1 MTEPSTGNASDV
13 DVGFAPTK
21 APPVDTLPSRLHVI
35 DFLRGVAI
43 LAVIWHHA
51 SSLVVY
57 PPSVVP
63 EIFRWVPWL
72 RGGWFGVNLFFI
84 LSGFVLYLPYAQS
97 RRHMAGWQ
105 DASVFARHRASRLL
119 PLYYCSTALLV
130 VFNFWPNSASE
141 AMTQVLSL
149 ATLTFGF
156 STATFFPKPNW
167 VLWSLAVEVWF
178 TAFFVL
184 LNVAMRRYP
193 RVPLAVAVLLV
204 SLFVRWVGTVWA
216 AADIPGH
223 QLNPVRD
230 SVLGRLDDFF
240 VGMLLAAWYA
250 RRPSYAI
257 LGAGLRLALIAG
269 GMALATLAPLL
280 WELNAVG
287 IMPTKWPVIFANNA
301 IQVGTAMVLVAM
313 LSKPAT
319 GPRPYVVLG
328 VELLGMMCYSLYVW
342 HGVVMARVMPSLSV
356 SGVLLYILALLAV
369 SALSYRYIEFGRVRS
384 WRQLVPARARMPKG
398 A

>member
-1 MTEPSTGNASDV
+1 MNEAFNG
-13 DVGFAPTK
+13 K
-21 APPVDTLPSRLHVI
+21 AAAGSRLHAV

-57 PPSVVP
+57 PPTVVP

-97 RRHMAGWQ
+97 RRHMAGWE
-105 DASVFARHRASRLL
+105 DASAFTRHRASRLL
-119 PLYYCSTALLV
+119 PLYYCGTALLV

-184 LNVAMRRYP
+184 LTVAMRWYP
-193 RVPLAVAVLLV
+193 RVPLAIAVLLV

-250 RRPSYAI
+250 WRPTNAV
-257 LGAGLRLALIAG
+257 LGAGRRLILIAG

-287 IMPTKWPVIFANNA
+287 IMPAKWPVIFANNA

-319 GPRPYVVLG
+319 APRPYVVLG

-342 HGVVMARVMPSLSV
+342 HGVVMARVMPSLNL
-356 SGVLLYILALLAV
+356 SGALLYVVALLAV

-384 WRQLVPARARMPKG
+384 WRQLVPDLPPRNRAG
-398 A
+398 AVFAKSKSKD

>member
-1 MTEPSTGNASDV
+1 VTESFTGKASAVED
-13 DVGFAPTK
+13 GFAPAK
-21 APPVDTLPSRLHVI
+21 APPADTQRSRLHAI

-57 PPSVVP
+57 PPSMVP

-97 RRHMAGWQ
+97 RRHMEGWP
-105 DASVFARHRASRLL
+105 DASGFARHRASRLL
-119 PLYYCSTALLV
+119 PLYYSSTALLL
-130 VFNFWPNSASE
+130 VFNFWPSSASE
-141 AMTQVLSL
+141 ATTQVLSL

-178 TAFFVL
+178 TVFFVL
-184 LNVAMRRYP
+184 LAVAMRRYP
-193 RVPLAVAVLLV
+193 RVPLAVAVLSM

-250 RRPSYAI
+250 RRATYA
-257 LGAGLRLALIAG
+257 LPGAGRRLALIAG
-269 GMALATLAPLL
+269 GIALATLAPLS

-287 IMPTKWPVIFANNA
+287 IVTAKWPVIFANNA
-301 IQVGTAMVLVAM
+301 IQAGTAMVLVA
-313 LSKPAT
+313 LLGKPAT
-319 GPRPYVVLG
+319 GPRHYAVLG

-342 HGVVMARVMPSLSV
+342 HGVVMARVMPSLSA
-356 SGVLLYILALLAV
+356 SGVLLYAVALLTV
-369 SALSYRYIEFGRVRS
+369 SALSYRYIEFGRVRN
-384 WRQLVPARARMPKG
+384 WRQLVPTRALMPKES
-398 A
+398 